1 METLKKRFP
10 SLQSLGVS
18 FGGTFNLNLC
28 NAGAQATRKTKKKNG
43 EKNKAHKAFVFWV
56 AL

>member
-1 METLKKRFP
+1 MQGHKLPEKL
-10 SLQSLGVS
+10 
-18 FGGTFNLNLC
+18 
-28 NAGAQATRKTKKKNG
+28 KKKNG